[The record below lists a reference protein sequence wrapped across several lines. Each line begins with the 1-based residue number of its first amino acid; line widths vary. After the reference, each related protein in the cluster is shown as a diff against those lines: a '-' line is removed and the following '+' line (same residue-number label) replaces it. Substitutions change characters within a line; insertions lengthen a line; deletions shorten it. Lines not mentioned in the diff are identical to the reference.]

1 MVSKYTINMFT
12 ENIPSTFALLVAKL
26 KDKSEEDLK
35 LLYINLFSK
44 EIADEWFSI
53 TENSNFEN
61 VSEEDIVEVIM
72 KNRYSKKNV

>member
-1 MVSKYTINMFT
+1 MFT
-12 ENIPSTFALLVAKL
+12 ENIPSTFALLFAKL
-26 KDKSEEDLK
+26 KDKGEEDLK